1 MNSPVL
7 MTGAGEGAVGK
18 FETSNGIAHTTG
30 ARREWLQVKLLM
42 QKIRTSVT
50 NHILLLE

>member
-18 FETSNGIAHTTG
+18 FETSNGIAPYDERPAG
-30 ARREWLQVKLLM
+30 MV
-42 QKIRTSVT
+42 TSQT
-50 NHILLLE
+50 ADAENKNISD